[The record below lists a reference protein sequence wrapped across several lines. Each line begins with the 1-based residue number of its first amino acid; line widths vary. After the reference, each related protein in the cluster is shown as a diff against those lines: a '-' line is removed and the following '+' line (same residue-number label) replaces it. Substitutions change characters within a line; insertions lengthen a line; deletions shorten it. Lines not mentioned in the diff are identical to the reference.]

1 MSSERGREKES
12 ARKTRGRERRAC
24 RGEERAPFHP
34 RLYHNAHVQLR
45 SLCEISTCTL
55 AGMRSSLPPNDERRD
70 RGGVRIEAEKENEGG
85 GGGAGVKKIRVVKT
99 YLLLIREK
107 TH

>member
-12 ARKTRGRERRAC
+12 ARS
-24 RGEERAPFHP
+24 PSHP

-85 GGGAGVKKIRVVKT
+85 GGGGAGVKKIRVVKT